1 MANKFTSRSQT
12 LNMVER
18 IDIRITEN
26 QKQKLEEYAVKY
38 NIKVSDII
46 RESITI
52 WLNLNAEKRG

>member
-18 IDIRITEN
+18 IEVRITEN
-26 QKQKLEEYAVKY
+26 QKQKLEEYAAKY